1 MNKQTIRDI
10 DLKGKR
16 VIMRVDFNV
25 PQGHDLDITD
35 TTRIEAALPSI
46 KYILNQDASL
56 ILMSHLGRPK
66 GKVVKNLSLRPV
78 AKELTRLL
86 GQEVRMIGGN
96 IYDRV
101 TDLHP
106 GQVILLENLRFHREE
121 KANDPQFA
129 KILADLADVYV
140 NDAFGTAHRSH
151 ASTVGITKYLPAVSG
166 FLIEKEL
173 RYLGQALSHPEK
185 PFVAIV
191 GGSKISTKITVLES
205 LLDKVD
211 TLIIGGGMTYT
222 FCKGEGWLIGD
233 SLFEENYLEMA
244 KDLIEKAKQ
253 KGVELVIPVD
263 HMIADKFDNNARTK
277 VVIGDI
283 PDGFIGMDIGPKTI
297 ELIMIKLKGAKTVLW
312 NGPLGVFEMENFSKG
327 TFSVA
332 KTLGEI
338 DAVTVVG
345 GGDSVSAI
353 KQSGVADKIT
363 HISTGGGAAIEFIEG
378 KKLPGIE
385 ALNDKVE

>member
-1 MNKQTIRDI
+1 MDKQTVRDI

-25 PQGHDLDITD
+25 PLDNDCKVTD
-35 TTRIEAALPSI
+35 TTRIEAVLPTI
-46 KYILNQDASL
+46 KYILDQRASL

-66 GKVVKNLSLRPV
+66 GKVIDNLSLGPV
-78 AKELTRLL
+78 AKELTHLL
-86 GQEVRMIGGN
+86 DKEVRLVNDYINNKIM
-96 IYDRV
+96 
-101 TDLHP
+101 DLHP
-106 GQVILLENLRFHREE
+106 GQIILLNNLRFHSGEE
-121 KANDPQFA
+121 ANDPQFA
-129 KILADLADVYV
+129 KMLADLADVYV

-151 ASTVGITKYLPAVSG
+151 ASTVGITEYLPAVSG
-166 FLIEKEL
+166 FLMEKEL
-173 RYLGQALSHPEK
+173 DYLGKTLSKPER

-191 GGSKISTKITVLES
+191 GGAKISTKITVLEA

-233 SLFEENYLEMA
+233 SLFDESYFEMA
-244 KDLIEKAKQ
+244 KGLIETAKQ
-253 KGVELVIPVD
+253 KGVELLIPVD
-263 HMIADKFDNNARTK
+263 HIIADKFDNNARTK

-283 PDGFIGMDIGPKTI
+283 PDDFIGMDIGPKTI
-297 ELIMIKLKGAKTVLW
+297 DLINIKLRGAKTVLW

-338 DAVTVVG
+338 DAVTIVG
-345 GGDSVSAI
+345 GGDSVAAI
-353 KQSGVADKIT
+353 NQSGVADKIS

-385 ALNDKVE
+385 ALNDKV

>member
-1 MNKQTIRDI
+1 MDKQTIRDI

-16 VIMRVDFNV
+16 VIIRVDFNV
-25 PQGHDLDITD
+25 PQDDDLNITD
-35 TTRIEAALPSI
+35 TTRIEAALPTI
-46 KYILNQDASL
+46 KYILGQNASL

-66 GKVVKNLSLRPV
+66 GKVVKKLSLEPV

-86 GQEVRMIGGN
+86 DQEVRLVKDYINEN
-96 IYDRV
+96 IPG
-101 TDLHP
+101 LHP
-106 GQVILLENLRFHREE
+106 GEVILLENLRFHSEE

-129 KILADLADVYV
+129 NKLADLADVYV
-140 NDAFGTAHRSH
+140 DDAFGTAHRSH

-173 RYLGQALSHPEK
+173 DYLGQTLSHPKK

-233 SLFEENYLEMA
+233 SLFEESYLEMA
-244 KDLIEKAKQ
+244 KGLIEKAKQ
-253 KGVELVIPVD
+253 KGVELLIPVD
-263 HMIADKFDNNARTK
+263 HMIADKFDNDARTK
-277 VVIGDI
+277 IVIGDI
-283 PDGFIGMDIGPKTI
+283 PDEFIGMDIGPKTI
-297 ELIMIKLKGAKTVLW
+297 ELINIKLKGAKTVLW

-338 DAVTVVG
+338 DAVTIVG

-353 KQSGVADKIT
+353 KQSGVADKIS

-385 ALNDKVE
+385 ALN

>member
-1 MNKQTIRDI
+1 MDKQTVRDI

-25 PQGHDLDITD
+25 PLDNDLKVTD
-35 TTRIEAALPSI
+35 TTRIEAVLPTI
-46 KYILNQDASL
+46 KYILDQGASL

-66 GKVVKNLSLRPV
+66 GKIVNDLSLEPV
-78 AKELTRLL
+78 AKELTHLL
-86 GQEVRMIGGN
+86 SQEVRMVKDCIN
-96 IYDRV
+96 ESIP
-101 TDLHP
+101 DLHP
-106 GQVILLENLRFHREE
+106 GQIILLENLRFYSEE

-129 KILADLADVYV
+129 KTLADLADVYV

-166 FLIEKEL
+166 FLMEKEL
-173 RYLGQALSHPEK
+173 RYLSQTLSHPEK

-191 GGSKISTKITVLES
+191 GGSKVSTKITVLEA
-205 LLDKVD
+205 LLDLVD
-211 TLIIGGGMTYT
+211 TLIIGGGMTYA

-233 SLFEENYLEMA
+233 SLFEESYLELA
-244 KDLIEKAKQ
+244 KGLIEKAKQ

-263 HMIADKFDNNARTK
+263 HIIADKFDNNARTK

-283 PDGFIGMDIGPKTI
+283 PDEFIGMDIGPKTI
-297 ELIMIKLKGAKTVLW
+297 ELINIKLKGAKTVLW

-338 DAVTVVG
+338 DAVTIVG
-345 GGDSVSAI
+345 GGDSVAAI
-353 KQSGVADKIT
+353 NQSGVADKIS

-385 ALNDKVE
+385 ALNDKV